1 MPGWSSGVQLLATPR
16 GRPSFVSKTNSRRR
30 RRKLSAAKLQRSRE
44 NIARHSRSI
53 GRDSSQQ
60 CIVENEDP
68 RSFIY
73 LSIANF
79 EKPESSCYTW
89 IVNFKILENSKNRFF
104 LVQANPKMIWLRPK
118 SRDGKVSLAVHWRA
132 NFENSLRIMLL
143 NRSRSPPSREK
154 RGSIDR
160 SNGSHIRN
168 LSKFN
173 SRHSSYNRS
182 TNCGNWQC
190 WPQVWISS
198 CSNRRTHRIIEVG
211 GCLPFDTSLSITRGC
226 CNFPH

>member
-143 NRSRSPPSREK
+143 NRSKFKIPPPSPPAKSE
-154 RGSIDR
+154 DR
-160 SNGSHIRN
+160 SIVRTVLIFVTCRN
-168 LSKFN
+168 SILD
-173 SRHSSYNRS
+173 
-182 TNCGNWQC
+182 T
-190 WPQVWISS
+190 
-198 CSNRRTHRIIEVG
+198 RRTIVRQTAEIGNAGRRYEYHLARIVGHIE
-211 GCLPFDTSLSITRGC
+211 
-226 CNFPH
+226 

>member
-104 LVQANPKMIWLRPK
+104 LVRANPKMIWLRPK

-160 SNGSHIRN
+160 SNGSPEIIFVTCRN
-168 LSKFN
+168 SILD
-173 SRHSSYNRS
+173 
-182 TNCGNWQC
+182 T
-190 WPQVWISS
+190 
-198 CSNRRTHRIIEVG
+198 RRTIVRQTAEIGNAGRRYEYHLARIVGHIE
-211 GCLPFDTSLSITRGC
+211 
-226 CNFPH
+226 

>member
-118 SRDGKVSLAVHWRA
+118 SRDGKA

-143 NRSRSPPSREK
+143 NRSRSSPPPAKSE
-154 RGSIDR
+154 DR
-160 SNGSHIRN
+160 SIVRTVLIFVTCRN
-168 LSKFN
+168 SILD
-173 SRHSSYNRS
+173 
-182 TNCGNWQC
+182 T
-190 WPQVWISS
+190 
-198 CSNRRTHRIIEVG
+198 RRTIVRQTAEIGNAGRRYEYHLARIVGHIE
-211 GCLPFDTSLSITRGC
+211 
-226 CNFPH
+226 